1 MTSRVSREFRKGS
14 QSKITTTSKPTT
26 TTASLLSPVVIVHP
40 YAPLPSSRVHFPAKF
55 CQINSRIGLF
65 GDPVSLQSRTSLGCL
80 QGELGCFGRIFAL
93 HRAIW
98 RSGRVGEH
106 FRAHQGHQH
115 HSKLLFTPLSPFPD
129 RVGAS
134 NLGFKVG
141 VWHISGY
148 FLWNLFGIV
157 SFGVWL
163 HQLESDQIRGVNLGS
178 LWSLSDPCDFCW
190 QPVVEPP
197 QQKESL
203 P

>member
-1 MTSRVSREFRKGS
+1 MTSQRSREARKGS
-14 QSKITTTSKPTT
+14 QSKIKTTTKPTT
-26 TTASLLSPVVIVHP
+26 TTASHYFSLCDCPPTCSLAIILGSF
-40 YAPLPSSRVHFPAKF
+40 SAKF

-65 GDPVSLQSRTSLGCL
+65 GDPVSLQSRTSLGCQ
-80 QGELGCFGRIFAL
+80 QGELGCFRRIFAL

-178 LWSLSDPCDFCW
+178 LWSLSDP
-190 QPVVEPP
+190 
-197 QQKESL
+197 L
-203 P
+203 